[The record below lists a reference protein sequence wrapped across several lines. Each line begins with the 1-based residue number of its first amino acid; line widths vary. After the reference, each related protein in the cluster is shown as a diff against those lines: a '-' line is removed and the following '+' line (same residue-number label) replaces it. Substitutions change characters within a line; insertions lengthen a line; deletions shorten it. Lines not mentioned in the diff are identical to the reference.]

1 MEACDGGAAFAAY
14 TLFDWLQH
22 TALDSVMHAAL
33 ALENEVES
41 HMVGLGVSPNAEC
54 DAGVDQLRA

>member
-1 MEACDGGAAFAAY
+1 
-14 TLFDWLQH
+14 
-22 TALDSVMHAAL
+22 MHPAL

-54 DAGVDQLRA
+54 DARVDQLRA

>member
-1 MEACDGGAAFAAY
+1 MTGAAFAAY
-14 TLFDWLQH
+14 TFFDWLQH

-33 ALENEVES
+33 ALERGRIAY
-41 HMVGLGVSPNAEC
+41 VGFGVSPNAEC